1 MTDREKLELMTK
13 AVDDFKPSRA
23 ALGELVSSLERH
35 FELLTSPSAT
45 LSRSFRDFWNAGE
58 VIWAS
63 SIDSGREISQQ
74 EWEDINQRFLPAL
87 RAAIQEQLEAA
98 A

>member
-1 MTDREKLELMTK
+1 MTDHERLELMSK
-13 AVDDFKPSRA
+13 AVEDFKPSRG
-23 ALGELVSSLERH
+23 ALRELVSSLERH
-35 FELLTSPSAT
+35 FEFLTSPSAT

-58 VIWAS
+58 VMWVS

-74 EWEDINQRFLPAL
+74 EWEDINERLLPTL
-87 RAAIQEQLEAA
+87 RAAIKEQLEAA